1 MNIFQM
7 KYLKILPSLR
17 LVPGDYFQFLA
28 LWLSLQAQIKRK
40 WGLEAKLL
48 TSYFPFFFV
57 FFLLRPTSGTL
68 WYTLLD
74 FQKHHHV
81 SVHFENDLLSL
92 FIGACMLV
100 CNSVLNHLYLF
111 NNHILFEESRNCQD
125 GSKEP
130 NITHFARTE
139 ILSFGPPSLLCL
151 QI

>member
-1 MNIFQM
+1 M
-7 KYLKILPSLR
+7 
-17 LVPGDYFQFLA
+17 
-28 LWLSLQAQIKRK
+28 
-40 WGLEAKLL
+40 

-57 FFLLRPTSGTL
+57 FFLLRPTSDTL

-74 FQKHHHV
+74 FQKHHYV

-139 ILSFGPPSLLCL
+139 ILSFVPPSLLCL
-151 QI
+151 QIQVSELLSVKTISFSLQPWHSKTQQEKTGFQSYLCVS